1 MCAILSCTL
10 FFKLKWSINVIR
22 QCTHF
27 VVSALW
33 KHLHGF
39 LRDSSLVIHHPTK
52 YPKTLKT
59 NRQACSYLEKNLFR
73 KSKLTTCENKLHQEK
88 KSSID
93 SICII
98 IAIMLS
104 ALWRASWFI
113 RDSSLEESSLACLC
127 HGLGPRNHDTHHL
140 LMANRAT
147 RFSLQ
152 VWDVSSGLTGST
164 WGRYSHCCNLK
175 QEKGHCIF
183 SSFKQ
188 AIGIH
193 SYILFTLQFMLLKKK
208 KKKTILSTITSFWQ
222 RSLYHRS
229 NTLAIDVLTR
239 VKRWN
244 LSYHNYVKE
253 KMLQQSTLRMIY
265 DFTKTRF

>member
-22 QCTHF
+22 QSTHF

-59 NRQACSYLEKNLFR
+59 NHQACSYLEKNLFR

-88 KSSID
+88 KKSFID

-127 HGLGPRNHDTHHL
+127 HGLRPRNHDTHHL

-152 VWDVSSGLTGST
+152 VWDCFVRTHRIHLGSLLSLLQSKTG
-164 WGRYSHCCNLK
+164 K
-175 QEKGHCIF
+175 
-183 SSFKQ
+183 
-188 AIGIH
+188 
-193 SYILFTLQFMLLKKK
+193 
-208 KKKTILSTITSFWQ
+208 
-222 RSLYHRS
+222 RSLYFFF
-229 NTLAIDVLTR
+229 I
-239 VKRWN
+239 
-244 LSYHNYVKE
+244 
-253 KMLQQSTLRMIY
+253 
-265 DFTKTRF
+265 